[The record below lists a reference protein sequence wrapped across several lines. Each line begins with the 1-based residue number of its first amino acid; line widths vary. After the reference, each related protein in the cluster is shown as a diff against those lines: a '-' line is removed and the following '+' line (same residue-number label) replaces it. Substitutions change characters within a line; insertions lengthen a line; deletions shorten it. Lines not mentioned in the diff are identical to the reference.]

1 MYRLRVT
8 LEDGREL
15 LADVDGRDIR
25 RWEAT
30 TRESFLTSTTYSQL
44 HDLAFYALDRV
55 RGIDMTKPEYDL
67 RCVLVKEESAD
78 DSVGEPADPTQ
89 PVPSAELSSP

>member
-30 TRESFLTSTTYSQL
+30 SRSSFLAETTYSQL
-44 HDLAFYALDRV
+44 HDVAWMALDRT
-55 RGIDMTKPEYDL
+55 RAIDMTKAEFDL
-67 RCVLVKEESAD
+67 RCVLVKEEA
-78 DSVGEPADPTQ
+78 VEAADPT
-89 PVPSAELSSP
+89 PPDPSGDPSSS